1 MEADAANATGA
12 TAEVLA
18 NIHWVDLAAIATLL
32 LSGLLALFRGF
43 TKEFFQVV
51 NVVAALAAAAT
62 GLPLALPYAEQVLP
76 SGWIANAVTGIVIFI
91 VVAAIMALIS
101 GQIAKAIRK
110 SSLSTL
116 DRSLGFAFG
125 LVRGMLIVCLAY
137 IVLLLISNPKS
148 VEATLGEARSGNL
161 ILLGANT
168 IIQLMPEET
177 VAAIGLDEALEPA
190 KEIAGPKPALDEVRA
205 VAEPGNTGS
214 DDETA
219 ANDSDARSGGDAFI
233 EEGYKALER
242 QAIEAL
248 LDAAQETVADPDKA
262 GASNGPPND

>member
-1 MEADAANATGA
+1 MEAEAANAGGA
-12 TAEVLA
+12 TADLLA
-18 NIHWVDLAAIATLL
+18 NIHWVDIAAIATLL

-51 NVVAALAAAAT
+51 NVVVALTAAAA
-62 GLPLALPYAEQVLP
+62 GLPLALPFAEQVLP
-76 SGWIANAVTGIVIFI
+76 AGWIANAVTGIVIFI
-91 VVAAIMALIS
+91 VVAAVMALIS
-101 GQIAKAIRK
+101 GQISKAIRK

-168 IIQLMPEET
+168 IIQLLPEET

-190 KEIAGPKPALDEVRA
+190 KESAGPKPALDEVRP
-205 VAEPGNTGS
+205 VAEPNQADGAGS
-214 DDETA
+214 
-219 ANDSDARSGGDAFI
+219 ANDSDARSASDDI
-233 EEGYKALER
+233 LEEGYKALER

-248 LDAAQETVADPDKA
+248 LDAAQDA
-262 GASNGPPND
+262 GSGSNNSGPSND